1 MVHLIVAQ
9 SGRMLAQAAFG
20 LGLKV
25 WVIDCYQD
33 VDTQYYAPNSYKIA
47 TLAKV
52 HLMPIVEVLIQQY
65 GITKVIV
72 GSGLETFP
80 DSLQYLAARLRL
92 LGNHPAVWERLSDKR
107 GFFQRL
113 DYLDIPYPKV
123 RFKHPCDETDWL
135 VKPQQGQGG
144 EGIHHDRL
152 RSNNTEYKHQ
162 VYWQQYQAGSAH
174 SVLFLAD
181 KKQAQIIGFNT
192 QWCCAFD
199 DDRAF
204 IFSGIR
210 TGTDLSLA
218 QQAMIN
224 NWVKKLVLEYA
235 LIGLNTVDFI
245 STDQHCW
252 LLEINPR
259 PSASMQLY
267 SAAWLGQ
274 HIQICLRGHLNKAT
288 LLPYQCATRPLN
300 SGYQVVYAPQ
310 EVRIPQ
316 NFTWPVGCVDLPK
329 AGAIIATTQP
339 ICSII
344 ANAQCSSHLM
354 ALLQT
359 RQQSLLSKLT
369 KSI

>member
-1 MVHLIVAQ
+1 MIVAQ
-9 SGRMLAQAAFG
+9 SGRMLAQAAFSV
-20 LGLKV
+20 GLKV

-33 VDTQYYAPNSYKIA
+33 ADTQHYAHNSYQVT
-47 TLAKV
+47 TLAKI
-52 HLMPIVEVLIQQY
+52 HLMPIVEALIQQY
-65 GITKVIV
+65 GITSVIV

-80 DSLQYLAARLRL
+80 DSLQYLSTRLTL
-92 LGNHPAVWERLSDKR
+92 LGNHPAVWERLSDKHD
-107 GFFQRL
+107 FFQRL
-113 DYLDIPYPKV
+113 SYLNIPYPKV
-123 RFKHPCDETDWL
+123 CLKRPRNGMDWL
-135 VKPQQGQGG
+135 VKPRQGQGG
-144 EGIHHDRL
+144 EGIHYDRL
-152 RSNNTEYKHQ
+152 KPKWAEHGHQ
-162 VYWQQYQAGSAH
+162 VYWQQYQAGSAY

-210 TGTDLSLA
+210 TGTDLSVA

-224 NWVKKLVLEYA
+224 TWVKKLVLEYA
-235 LIGLNTVDFI
+235 LVGLNTLDFM
-245 STDQHCW
+245 SDGQHCW

-267 SAAWLGQ
+267 PAVWLVR
-274 HIQICLRGHLNKAT
+274 HIQICLGRSFNKAT
-288 LLPYQCATRPLN
+288 LLPYQFATRPLN

-310 EVRIPQ
+310 SVRVPPD
-316 NFTWPVGCVDLPK
+316 FTWPAGCVDLPK
-329 AGAIIATTQP
+329 AGTIIATTQP

-344 ANAQCSSHLM
+344 AHAQCSSHLM

-359 RQQSLLSKLT
+359 RQQLLLSKLT
-369 KSI
+369 QSV